1 MMRALIIAVAAALAA
16 GSAQAQMSL
25 RPTLALG
32 DPLIPDHPSTR
43 PLRR

>member
-1 MMRALIIAVAAALAA
+1 MTRTLIIVIAVLVAS
-16 GSAQAQMSL
+16 SAQAQLSL

-32 DPLIPDHPSTR
+32 NPLIPDHPSAR